1 MTIHCTE
8 IDGKDTLEF
17 WPELEPFVIDALS
30 YDLYNSITLAKLKHQ
45 IETGYARTLLC
56 ADDDRLL
63 SVTIIQLF
71 KNTHDERIL
80 HVVCTAGADSN
91 LWLGILIEAL
101 QSMAHEQKCDAVTMA
116 GRPGWARKLTR
127 YGFKTDQVHMRMDSN
142 VNSKRGRW
150 EKQRQLQAVR

>member
-8 IDGKDTLEF
+8 INGKDTLEF

-80 HVVCTAGADSN
+80 HVVCTAGKDSN
-91 LWLGILIEAL
+91 AWLTELIDML
-101 QSMAHEQKCDAVTMA
+101 QSMAREQQCDAVTMA
-116 GRPGWARKLTR
+116 GRPGWARKLR
-127 YGFKTDQVHMRMDSN
+127 HYGFTTDQVHMRLDPN
-142 VNSKRGRW
+142 VNIRRKERESVTVANIR
-150 EKQRQLQAVR
+150 